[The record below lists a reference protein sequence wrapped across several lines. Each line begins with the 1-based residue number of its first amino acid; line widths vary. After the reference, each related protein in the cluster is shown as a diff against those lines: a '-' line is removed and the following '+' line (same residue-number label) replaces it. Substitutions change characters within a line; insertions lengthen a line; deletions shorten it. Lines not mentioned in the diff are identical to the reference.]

1 MPSPLPYFCNVE
13 GLFVILLSL
22 CLTVGLLVLLTVV
35 LHYVQWKRTGRQAAP
50 SVTLS
55 TDNHSIFQEAIKPLS
70 NIEKKY
76 LLLFLEGKS
85 TEEISAAMHVEP
97 SSVYTMKY
105 RIRKKFA
112 PDFRLRF

>member
-1 MPSPLPYFCNVE
+1 ME
-13 GLFVILLSL
+13 GTILLLLLL
-22 CLTVGLLVLLTVV
+22 CLAVGLLVLLTVV
-35 LHYVQWKRTGRQAAP
+35 VHYVQWKRTDRQAADP
-50 SVTLS
+50 HVTLS